1 MKTAPIALRRRR
13 PRAFTLMELLLVL
26 AIIGLLMGGVAVG
39 YSAIMDQARGTK
51 AESQVN
57 TIMSYIQ
64 LYTTKNSGRPPSAAV
79 GLRALITGNITNDEG
94 ILIDPG
100 GEPMQ
105 YVTPARRSKDKFD
118 IFSKGKDKLENTD
131 DDIGNWTALQQ

>member
-1 MKTAPIALRRRR
+1 
-13 PRAFTLMELLLVL
+13 MELLLVL

-39 YSAIMDQARGTK
+39 YSAIMDNARATK
-51 AESQVN
+51 AETQVN

-64 LYTTKNSGRPPSAAV
+64 LYTTKNNGRPPSANL

-94 ILIDPG
+94 ILTDPW
-100 GEPMQ
+100 GEPIQ
-105 YVTPARRSKDKFD
+105 YVVPARRSKDKFD

-131 DDIGNWTALQQ
+131 DDIGNWTISQQ

>member
-1 MKTAPIALRRRR
+1 M
-13 PRAFTLMELLLVL
+13 
-26 AIIGLLMGGVAVG
+26 
-39 YSAIMDQARGTK
+39 
-51 AESQVN
+51 
-57 TIMSYIQ
+57 
-64 LYTTKNSGRPPSAAV
+64 

-94 ILIDPG
+94 ILIDPW